1 MIGKTLAKA
10 AISAVAALL
19 AFPASAWADMG
30 LVQKTTSEGTIVYYD
45 FDGIGY
51 ALIIVIALVLIFRGQ
66 RKSLKR
72 MAAGRRR
79 RARSG
84 SSTGE
89 QADPGAE
96 ALAAIE
102 RLKRAEQAARAPKKR
117 VMRQRPANAQR
128 QGDANQKQP

>member
-10 AISAVAALL
+10 AISAAAAML

-30 LVQKTTSEGTIVYYD
+30 LVQKTTSEGTIVYYN

-79 RARSG
+79 ARR
-84 SSTGE
+84 GE
-89 QADPGAE
+89 SAAGEPTDPGAE

-102 RLKRAEQAARAPKKR
+102 RLKRAEQAARVPKKR

>member
-10 AISAVAALL
+10 AISSVAAML
-19 AFPASAWADMG
+19 AFPACAWADMG

-66 RKSLKR
+66 RKTLKR
-72 MAAGRRR
+72 MAAGKR
-79 RARSG
+79 RARR
-84 SSTGE
+84 GE
-89 QADPGAE
+89 SAAGEPADPGAE
-96 ALAAIE
+96 ALAAVE

-128 QGDANQKQP
+128 QGDANQKQS

>member
-30 LVQKTTSEGTIVYYD
+30 LVQKTTPEGTIVYFD

-66 RKSLKR
+66 RKALKR
-72 MAAGRRR
+72 MAAGKR
-79 RARSG
+79 RARRGEAASG
-84 SSTGE
+84 E
-89 QADPGAE
+89 PADPGAE
-96 ALAAIE
+96 ALAAVE
-102 RLKRAEQAARAPKKR
+102 RLKQAEQAARAPKKR
-117 VMRQRPANAQR
+117 VMRHKT
-128 QGDANQKQP
+128 GK